1 MQNRHVV
8 VSKDRHQPVR
18 IRRDAKSGGW
28 YFGDRLRERGLYLDR
43 VIARLPDLEGCTAT
57 DLRRALRADFRA
69 GIGDPGMLISTDD
82 DAYYD
87 VEECSQEP
95 ISFGLTDNTLSMSF
109 GFTTNISMAPA
120 TDSSAAAPFFHPD
133 SLDGGHVYYDEDAA
147 ATDVLSR
154 VLGPFLERNGA
165 TLILVESDQQ
175 YACPP
180 WRWRAEATVE
190 IRGNSVM
197 DVVGIGRDAIA
208 LAEACGEN
216 GSLTRDIAANL
227 VRAGH
232 AAALIGQ
239 PEGQWLDVKRQHYDL
254 ETAAGKIKLAEAVA
268 KFANAEL
275 GGLLVIGAA
284 GKKVPGGEIIQR
296 LCPITIDGRT
306 MRKYEQALESRLYPP
321 PDLLS
326 IESIGNGLLGLV
338 LVDIPP
344 QPEELKPFL
353 VYGAIVDGDVEGAF
367 ISIVRRRGESSI
379 ATTAPMIHATLAA
392 GRALLR
398 RGELRVDSTGDHG

>member
-1 MQNRHVV
+1 
-8 VSKDRHQPVR
+8 
-18 IRRDAKSGGW
+18 
-28 YFGDRLRERGLYLDR
+28 
-43 VIARLPDLEGCTAT
+43 
-57 DLRRALRADFRA
+57 
-69 GIGDPGMLISTDD
+69 MLISTDD

-87 VEECSQEP
+87 DEECSQEP
-95 ISFGLTDNTLSMSF
+95 ISFGLADNTLSMSF
-109 GFTTNISMAPA
+109 GFTTNVSMAPERH
-120 TDSSAAAPFFHPD
+120 SSDAAPFLHPD
-133 SLDGGHVYYDEDAA
+133 GLEDEGMYYDEDAT
-147 ATDVLSR
+147 ATHVLSSM
-154 VLGPFLERNGA
+154 LSPFLERNRA
-165 TLILVESDQQ
+165 TLNLVEFDQN

-190 IRGNSVM
+190 VRGKSVM
-197 DVVGIGRDAIA
+197 DAVGIGRDAIA
-208 LAEACGEN
+208 LAEAFGEN
-216 GSLTRDIAANL
+216 GSLTRDIAADL

-254 ETAAGKIKLAEAVA
+254 DTAAGKVKLAEAVA

-284 GKKVPGGEIIQR
+284 GKKIPGGEIVQR
-296 LCPITIDGRT
+296 LCPVTIDGRT
-306 MRKYEQALESRLYPP
+306 MRKYQQALESRLYPP

-326 IESIGNGLLGLV
+326 IEPIGEGDLGLV
-338 LVDIPP
+338 QIDIPP

-379 ATTAPMIHATLAA
+379 PTTAPMIHSTLAA

-398 RGELRVDSTGDHG
+398 RGELRGDGADVEG